1 MEEGR
6 EGGREGERE
15 GGRGKREGGK
25 EKEGGRKRRREREA
39 ETCSFCG
46 LSVYTVNLDLYLHG
60 NKSLYLCYMKTP
72 LGTHTYTQLVS
83 KTL

>member
-1 MEEGR
+1 MAIVNPAWAKGGENKREGGGREKGERRKR
-6 EGGREGERE
+6 EGGREG
-15 GGRGKREGGK
+15 
-25 EKEGGRKRRREREA
+25 EREA

-72 LGTHTYTQLVS
+72 LGTHN
-83 KTL
+83 